1 MREIDATL
9 LGQLANDPFYGTVS
23 AARGAMYASH
33 QGQGPIMEENEP
45 RRTMSGTEPHYAKHT
60 FDIRFPVA
68 ATILHVVRKY
78 PPGLGMGGDNIRHNP
93 ITTII
98 YEDYYCPFKTIGVI
112 QVPDFNSL
120 HQDFG
125 YKYKRNEKLWDRIV
139 PGAEIDADEVLCA
152 STAVKGNGLYG
163 TGISA
168 ETVFMSVPGSIEDG
182 FDFNEEFLERMAPT
196 VYGKY
201 IGSSGQKSIL
211 LNLYGDDKIYKPYP
225 DIGDRVRADGL
236 IMAMRDIDENL
247 APAQMTARALREV
260 DHAFDRRIY
269 GKPGALV
276 KNVTVY
282 RDSRVYPSNV
292 PIGMDTQLNKYYQA
306 GCRYYQQLMTIYDGL
321 KKRRGKSLRITEEL
335 NQLLVEAQ
343 IYLPTPDNM
352 RKLTRM
358 YRLDILDE
366 YRVEVTT
373 EHKMIPDMGF
383 KATDCVGG
391 KGVVCRTRPAHEMPL
406 TKHGVRADVVIYGGS
421 TIRRSNFGRFYEQF
435 YNAASRDL
443 LFRLRE
449 QCGFMAQVRPTKHQ
463 LQELAKKP
471 DLVRSVFDQL
481 RSYFSL
487 WAPIHNELLE
497 PDVANPTEYVLAVL
511 EDGQHKNPGIT
522 VNIPVD
528 NPVDILDTVRKIQA
542 SEFAPH
548 YDTVT
553 YTDNAGNV
561 VPTEC
566 KVLCGALQIFLLE
579 KIGEDWS
586 GVASAKTQQFGLP
599 AKMGSGD
606 ANRTPGR
613 ENPMRSAGE
622 SETRSY
628 VATIG
633 AWATN
638 ELLDQTN
645 NPQAHRA
652 VIRSFLQADQ
662 PTNIAVAVPRDE
674 IPYGGSRPVAL
685 MNHLLECR
693 GVRFIYT
700 PDSASANLVG
710 VLL

>member
-1 MREIDATL
+1 MREIDPTL
-9 LGQLANDPFYGTVS
+9 LGQLATDPFFGTVS
-23 AARGAMYASH
+23 AARAAMYASH
-33 QGQGPIMEENEP
+33 IGQAPIMEDNEP
-45 RRTMSGTEPHYAKHT
+45 RRTMTGVEPHYADHT
-60 FDIRFPVA
+60 FDIRFPVD
-68 ATILHVVRKY
+68 ATILHVIRKY
-78 PPGLGMGGDNIRHNP
+78 PPGTGMGADAIRHNP
-93 ITTII
+93 LTTII
-98 YEDYYCPFKTIGVI
+98 YEDYYCPRKTIGVI
-112 QVPDFNSL
+112 QVPEYLSM

-125 YKYKRNEKLWDRIV
+125 YPLVRNEQLWDRVVKEATI
-139 PGAEIDADEVLCA
+139 GKGEVLCH
-152 STAVKGNGLYG
+152 SSAVKGNGLYG

-168 ETVFMSVPGSIEDG
+168 EVVFLSVPGGIEDG
-182 FDFNEEFLERMAPT
+182 FDYSNEFLERMAPT
-196 VYGKY
+196 TYGKFV
-201 IGSSGQKSIL
+201 GSAGQKSIL
-211 LNLYGDDKIYKPYP
+211 LNLYGDDKIYKPFP
-225 DIGDRVRADGL
+225 DVGEKVRADGI

-247 APAQMTARALREV
+247 APAEMTARALRTV
-260 DHAFDRRIY
+260 DLAFDRCIY
-269 GKPGALV
+269 GKPRSTV
-276 KNVTVY
+276 KDVVVY
-282 RDSRVYPSNV
+282 RDSRVFPSNV

-306 GCRYYQQLMTIYDGL
+306 GCRYYRQLMDIYDGL
-321 KKRRGKSLRITEEL
+321 RKRRGKKLHITEEL

-343 IYLPTPDNM
+343 IYLPTPDNV

-358 YRLDILDE
+358 HRLEVLDE
-366 YRVEVTT
+366 YRVEITT
-373 EHKMIPDMGF
+373 ENKMIPDMGF

-391 KGVVCRTRPAHEMPL
+391 KGVVCRTRPASEMPL

-421 TIRRSNFGRFYEQF
+421 TIRRSNFGRFYEQY

-443 LFRLRE
+443 LFRIRA
-449 QCGFMAQVRPTKHQ
+449 QCGFLPQVRPTKHQ
-463 LQELAKKP
+463 LQELGKNRE
-471 DLVRSVFDQL
+471 LVQDVFHTL
-481 RSYFSL
+481 RRYFAL

-497 PDVANPTEYVLAVL
+497 PDAANPTEYVLAVL

-528 NPVDILDTVRKIQA
+528 NPVDILDTIRQIEA
-542 SEFAPH
+542 SEFKPH

-561 VPTEC
+561 VETDC
-566 KVLCGALQIFLLE
+566 KVLCGALQMFLLE

-633 AWATN
+633 SWATN

-645 NPQAHRA
+645 NPMSHRA
-652 VIRSFLQADQ
+652 VIRSILQANE
-662 PTNIAVAVPRDE
+662 PTNIDIAVPRDLV
-674 IPYGGSRPVAL
+674 PYGGSRPVQL

-693 GVRFIYT
+693 GLRFIYT
-700 PDSASANLVG
+700 PDH
-710 VLL
+710 

>member
-60 FDIRFPVA
+60 FDIRFPCA
-68 ATILHVVRKY
+68 ATVLHVIRKY
-78 PPGLGMGGDNIRHNP
+78 PTSSMGGDSIRHNP

-98 YEDYYCPFKTIGVI
+98 YEDFYCPFKTIGVI
-112 QVPDFNSL
+112 QVPEFNSL

-125 YKYKRNEKLWDRIV
+125 YKYQRNERLWDNLV
-139 PGAEIDADEVLCA
+139 PGANIDKGEVLCA
-152 STAVKGNGLYG
+152 SSAVKGNGLYG

-168 ETVFMSVPGSIEDG
+168 EVVFLSSPGTIEDG
-182 FDFNEEFLERMAPT
+182 FEFADDFLERMAPT
-196 VYGKY
+196 VFGKY
-201 IGSSGQKSIL
+201 IGSAGQKAIF
-211 LNLYGDDKIYKPYP
+211 LNLYGDDKIYKPFP

-247 APAQMTARALREV
+247 APAEMTARALRTV

-269 GKPGALV
+269 GKPNAIV

-282 RDSRVYPSNV
+282 RDSRVFPSNV

-306 GCRYYQQLMTIYDGL
+306 GCRYYKQLMEIYEGL
-321 KKRRGKSLRITEEL
+321 RRRRGKSLRITEEL
-335 NQLLVEAQ
+335 NQLLVDAQ
-343 IYLPTPDNM
+343 IYLPTPDNQ

-358 YRLDILDE
+358 YRLDLLDE
-366 YRVEVTT
+366 YRVEITT

-391 KGVVCRTRPAHEMPL
+391 KGVVCRTRKREHMPL
-406 TKHGVRADVVIYGGS
+406 TKHGVRADAIIYGGS

-443 LFRLRE
+443 LFELRK
-449 QCGFMAQVRPTKHQ
+449 QCGFDPHARPTKQQ
-463 LQELAKKP
+463 LQSIAGNRPLIQQC
-471 DLVRSVFDQL
+471 FDQL
-481 RSYFSL
+481 RSYFEL

-497 PDVANPTEYVLAVL
+497 PDANNPAEYVLAVL

-528 NPVDILDTVRKIQA
+528 NPVDILDTIRKIQA
-542 SEFAPH
+542 SPFAPH
-548 YDTVT
+548 YDTIEIT
-553 YTDNAGNV
+553 NDLGQKFPTDG
-561 VPTEC
+561 P
-566 KVLCGALQIFLLE
+566 VLCGAIQLFLLE

-599 AKMGSGD
+599 AKMGSSD

-652 VIRSFLQADQ
+652 VIRSFLRAEQ
-662 PTNIAVAVPRDE
+662 PTNVPVAVPRDE

-685 MNHLLECR
+685 MQHLLECR

-700 PDSASANLVG
+700 PDNTPVY
-710 VLL
+710 